1 MERKK
6 TSLFYKLIRLIVQL
20 VYPKPQVEGM
30 ENLPDEPAIIVGNH
44 AQMHGPIACELYFPG
59 RHYIWCAG
67 EMMHLKEVP
76 AYAYRDFWF
85 NKPKYIRWFYR
96 LLSYIIAPLSVSIFN
111 NANTI
116 AVYRDGRI
124 ISTFKETSNALA
136 DGANVI
142 IFPECYEPYNHIV
155 YNFQEGFVDI
165 ARLYYKKTGKEVS
178 FVPLYMA
185 PKLRKMV
192 IGKPI
197 RYRPQ
202 ADKQEERTRICTYLM
217 DEITEM
223 ACNLPKHTVVP
234 YPNVTK
240 KEYPY
245 NIAGEGDRPVRKK
258 RTPVVDYRKLRLSNL
273 NSPEFSHLKL
283 LLGWVGYF
291 VMYLL
296 TENLIPVERCYPIH
310 CWLDDVIPFCE
321 WFVIPYV
328 FWYLLVAGS
337 LLYFL
342 LYNVENFKNLQKY
355 IIVTQIVAMA
365 VYIIFPN
372 RQDLRPAVFPRDNA
386 LTQLLGFIY
395 SVDTNTG
402 VCPSLHVAYSIG
414 IASTWLREKSV
425 SKWWRGVIVVLS
437 GIICISVAFVKQH
450 SVVDIIAAIPLCLL
464 AEWLVY
470 GKHRKRTELSA
481 ET

>member
-1 MERKK
+1 MEQKK
-6 TSLFYKLIRLIVQL
+6 TSIMYKIIRFFILLFYPR
-20 VYPKPQVEGM
+20 PQVEGI
-30 ENLPDEPAIIVGNH
+30 ENLPEEPTIIVGNH
-44 AQMHGPIACELYFPG
+44 AQIHGPIACELYFPG
-59 RHYIWCAG
+59 EHYIWCAG
-67 EMMHLKEVP
+67 EMMHLKDVP
-76 AYAYRDFWF
+76 AYAYRDFWSG
-85 NKPKYIRWFYR
+85 KPKYIRWFYK
-96 LLSYIIAPLSVSIFN
+96 LVSYIIAPLSVCVFG

-116 AVYRDGRI
+116 AVYRDRRI
-124 ISTFKETSNALA
+124 ITTFKETANALA
-136 DGANVI
+136 NGANVI

-155 YNFQEGFVDI
+155 HNFQEGFVDI
-165 ARLYYKKTGKEVS
+165 ARIYYKKTGKEVS

-185 PKLRKMV
+185 PNLRKMV

-197 RYRPQ
+197 RYCVE
-202 ADKQEERTRICTYLM
+202 ADKQEERTRICGYLM
-217 DEITEM
+217 DEITKI
-223 ACNLPKHTVVP
+223 ACNLPKHTVIP
-234 YPNVTK
+234 YPNVPK
-240 KEYPY
+240 KEYPS
-245 NIAGEGDRPVRKK
+245 NIPGEVKRKK
-258 RTPVVDYRKLRLSNL
+258 RTPVVDYRKLRPSNL
-273 NSPEFSHLKL
+273 NTPEFSHLKL

-291 VMYLL
+291 VMYVL
-296 TENLIPVERCYPIH
+296 TENLIPVERCYPVH

-328 FWYLLVAGS
+328 LWYVLIVVS

-355 IIVTQIVAMA
+355 IIITQVVAME

-372 RQDLRPAVFPRDNA
+372 RQDLRPAVFPRDNI
-386 LTQLLGFIY
+386 LTQLIGFIY

-425 SKWWRGVIVVLS
+425 SGWWRGFVVVLAA
-437 GIICISVAFVKQH
+437 IISMSVAFVKQH

-464 AEWLVY
+464 AEWIVF
-470 GKHRKRTELSA
+470 GKPRKHRELGA